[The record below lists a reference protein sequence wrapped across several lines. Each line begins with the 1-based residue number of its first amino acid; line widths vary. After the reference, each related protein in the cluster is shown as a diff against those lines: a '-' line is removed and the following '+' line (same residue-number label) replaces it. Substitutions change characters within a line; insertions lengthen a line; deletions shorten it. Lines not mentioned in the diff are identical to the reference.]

1 MWLVVFMCTM
11 FGAVL
16 MYNIDMRVKD
26 DVFIDT
32 RRLIAS
38 RKVRQRQRLSFYAPC
53 KWLFHVGHVGRVS
66 REDDCVC
73 L

>member
-1 MWLVVFMCTM
+1 MWLVVLMRTI

-16 MYNIDMRVKD
+16 MYNIHMRVKD

-53 KWLFHVGHVGRVS
+53 KRLFHLGHVGLVS
-66 REDDCVC
+66 HEDDCVC